1 MPLIIPSPKLK
12 ADLRF
17 IHEGLAEFRN
27 AGSSVGLQRAVVRIL
42 SDTDF
47 RASIAGKI
55 QVNGNGDAL
64 KLAWTYLY
72 YFLNNRDYVAASMI
86 LWGPKTF
93 TPEPNA
99 AKMMWNG
106 LFNYNLINVMGSA
119 STGKTFAP
127 AAWCLLDW
135 LLDPNWTR
143 VSCISNS
150 EDHCKKNLFAD
161 MVRLHSEAVLE
172 MPGKVDTE
180 SISLDKKRA
189 FGIFVLTVPGGKVS
203 RGKVKGMKV
212 KNRPT
217 HPIFGDNSRF
227 RVIIDEA
234 QEAAANVWDEI
245 PNLLASV
252 DGSIEHIKVIAAANP
267 KAEFSPYGQNCKPK
281 GGWDAIRDD
290 TDEWESETGWHVISI
305 NALRTENV
313 VQRKTIF
320 PRMITYEGVQKIIK
334 SKAGGDP
341 QHPTCYTF
349 LYGRFP
355 KTSLM
360 GIVIKSEH
368 VRQSMGEWV
377 FDDMPRQLM
386 SNDPAYTGDNPAISS
401 GRVGR
406 AVAWI
411 DDKGDRHE
419 LPKPRMAIQVD
430 TVGVLQRGDTQD
442 MANEA
447 MERCRQLGVRP
458 TGFGID
464 RTGIG
469 QGIFDIIRRQWRQ
482 KVGTTS
488 DNSIETGN
496 IVGVHYS
503 EKASEIKIAEEDS
516 DTPRD
521 NYDRMA
527 TELYF
532 ATAKLLEYDCVRFG
546 KGVDTKTFDELCGR
560 MGGMQVGLG
569 RKLTLEGKD
578 VYKARTGSN
587 SPDRADAVTILIH
600 VARVTTAN
608 LVPKAADTE
617 EEVPAGRNGDWL
629 GFTQEFGT
637 APLAGFG
644 GAGALPDMLTH

>member
-1 MPLIIPSPKLK
+1 VPLIIPDAVRK

-17 IHEGLAEFRN
+17 IHEGLAEFKEK
-27 AGSSVGLQRAVVRIL
+27 GSRESLARAIVRIL
-42 SDTDF
+42 KDTEF
-47 RASIAGKI
+47 RKSLSTVPK
-55 QVNGNGDAL
+55 VNGDGDA
-64 KLAWTYLY
+64 KNIAWLYLY
-72 YFLNNRDYVAASMI
+72 YHLTKRDYVAASMI

-93 TPEPNA
+93 TPEPHA
-99 AKMMWNG
+99 AQMMWSA
-106 LFNYNLINVMGSA
+106 LFSYNLINVMGSS

-161 MVRLHSEAVLE
+161 MVRLHGEAVLE
-172 MPGKVDTE
+172 LPGKVDTE

-203 RGKVKGMKV
+203 RGKVKGTKI
-212 KNRPT
+212 KNRPN
-217 HPIFGDNSRF
+217 HPIFGENSRF

-234 QEAAANVWDEI
+234 QEAPSNVWDEL

-252 DGSIEHIKVIAAANP
+252 DGSIEHIKIIAAANP
-267 KAEFSPYGQNCKPK
+267 KSEFSPYGQNCKPV

-313 VQRKTIF
+313 MAKKTIF

-341 QHPTCYTF
+341 QHPVCYTF

-360 GIVIKSEH
+360 GIVIKAEH
-368 VRQSMGEWV
+368 VRKCHGEWV
-377 FDDMPRQLM
+377 FDDIPRQLM
-386 SNDPAYTGDNPAISS
+386 ANDPAFTGDNPAIAS

-406 AVAWI
+406 AIAWV
-411 DDKGDRHE
+411 DDKGQRHE
-419 LPKPRMAIQVD
+419 LSKPEVKIQVD
-430 TVGVLQRGDTQD
+430 TVGVLQRGDTQE
-442 MANEA
+442 MANEN

-458 TGFGID
+458 SGFGID

-469 QGIFDIIRRQWRQ
+469 QGIFDIVRRQWRQ
-482 KVGTTS
+482 KVGS
-488 DNSIETGN
+488 IDMGSIETGN
-496 IVGVHYS
+496 IIGIHYS
-503 EKASEIKIAEEDS
+503 EKPTEVKIAEEDS

-521 NYDRMA
+521 NYDRVA

-532 ATAKLLEYDCVRFG
+532 AAAKLIEYDCVRFG
-546 KGVDTKTFDELCGR
+546 KGIDSKTFDELCGR

-587 SPDRADAVTILIH
+587 SPDRADVVTILIH
-600 VARVTTAN
+600 VARVTTPH
-608 LVPKAADTE
+608 LLPKASETQE
-617 EEVPAGRNGDWL
+617 EISQARNGDWL
-629 GFTQEFGT
+629 GFTQQFGT
-637 APLAGFG
+637 AELAGMG
-644 GAGALPDMLTH
+644 GSGGLPDMARD